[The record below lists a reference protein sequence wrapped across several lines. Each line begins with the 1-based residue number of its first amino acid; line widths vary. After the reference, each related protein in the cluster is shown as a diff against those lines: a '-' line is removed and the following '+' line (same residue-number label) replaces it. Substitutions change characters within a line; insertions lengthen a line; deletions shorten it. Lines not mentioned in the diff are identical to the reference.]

1 MKISTLTATTAVT
14 AAEAAAKK
22 LLSTP
27 MMKMMFTTN
36 YLPVDRV
43 VDLDDVIER
52 VGHAFEQHHDST
64 LLRPFVIPS
73 DAKINMLK
81 ELNSNNSKNNS
92 NNNNNCNNNSNNNC
106 TSGTISMLLHEACTD
121 KGMAALLNV
130 LDSCETVMVTVE
142 MGGGF

>member
-1 MKISTLTATTAVT
+1 MMKISTLTATTAVT

-81 ELNSNNSKNNS
+81 ELKLAVHTFGLSPKQLKELVITGYKRSFYHGPYTERREYVRK
-92 NNNNNCNNNSNNNC
+92 
-106 TSGTISMLLHEACTD
+106 
-121 KGMAALLNV
+121 
-130 LDSCETVMVTVE
+130 VMDWYDEVATQFSVPLK
-142 MGGGF
+142 